1 MFKLQTLSTP
11 ARQYLILKNW
21 SRKRDWS
28 KCCYCLRYKS
38 IDARS
43 FFYCFWNKFS
53 GKNKCNYMVQVG
65 FKNKISEI
73 FNNLY
78 SSDTNLIVIA
88 GLRTLRFIDVRE
100 HGKFL
105 KVVDMSTQQFGSV
118 YLPIL
123 EYFNYSLCVRSLK
136 T

>member
-1 MFKLQTLSTP
+1 
-11 ARQYLILKNW
+11 
-21 SRKRDWS
+21 
-28 KCCYCLRYKS
+28 
-38 IDARS
+38 
-43 FFYCFWNKFS
+43 
-53 GKNKCNYMVQVG
+53 MVQVG

-123 EYFNYSLCVRSLK
+123 GVFQL
-136 T
+136 